1 MGLAESIGST
11 TNIRCLKTC
20 MLCIWNIGEPCS
32 SICDDF
38 SSRAKRSQSGMESG
52 TRRSQTD
59 LLTNA
64 STAERAGFDYFV
76 GCLPA
81 SWKKTKTFSILRFC
95 CYYGHIAYNKL
106 FSSKFDIWAHRSGF
120 GEIPW
125 TPSAHKLD
133 HCTYLCTGRDPRSLA
148 RDTIILAR
156 PRHPHHH
163 RVIRSRFGGPCSPS
177 CSSFRSWQGCSGAE
191 GEREITGR
199 KTRKGE
205 KRANSQKQER
215 EASSRKTT
223 GR

>member
-81 SWKKTKTFSILRFC
+81 SWKKTKTFSFLRFSC
-95 CYYGHIAYNKL
+95 CYGHIAYNKL

-133 HCTYLCTGRDPRSLA
+133 HCTYLCTGRDSWSFA

-156 PRHPHHH
+156 HRHPHHH
-163 RVIRSRFGGPCSPS
+163 LVNIKQIWGAVFIILFIISLVASL
-177 CSSFRSWQGCSGAE
+177 FRRWRWAGDNGKKDT
-191 GEREITGR
+191 ERREESEQS
-199 KTRKGE
+199 KTRTRSVE
-205 KRANSQKQER
+205 QKN
-215 EASSRKTT
+215 
-223 GR
+223 